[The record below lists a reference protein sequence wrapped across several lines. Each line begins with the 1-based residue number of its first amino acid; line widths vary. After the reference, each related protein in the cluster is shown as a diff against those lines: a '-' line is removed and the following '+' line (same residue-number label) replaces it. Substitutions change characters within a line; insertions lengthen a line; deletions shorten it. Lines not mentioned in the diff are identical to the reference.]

1 MSAAP
6 RRRRRPTAEIL
17 LALGVIGAFAA
28 ALWLGLDP
36 VFAALEW
43 LEARAERHPGTALSI
58 FMLAFVGLSL
68 TTLPVVT
75 VFCLAAG
82 YLFGAAIGIG
92 FALLAGTAG
101 ATLTFVMVRLVGGR
115 RLRTRLHRGRFQRWL
130 VLLEEDVT
138 WYLIVLRIIPV
149 APFFLINAAAG
160 LTGIGLGHYML
171 VTAIG
176 LVPTTVVY
184 VSVGSGLETLA
195 ESRDLLGPGLLLEPR
210 VGLPLLALLMLVAAA
225 RLLQRHLR
233 KHRAQ

>member
-1 MSAAP
+1 MSTPA

-17 LALGVIGAFAA
+17 LALGVIVAFAA

-43 LEARAERHPGTALSI
+43 LEAQAEQYPGRAAAV
-58 FMLAFVGLSL
+58 FMLAFVVLSL

-82 YLFGAAIGIG
+82 YLFGPASGIG

-101 ATLTFVMVRLVGGR
+101 ATLTFVMVRLIGGQ
-115 RLRTRLHRGRFQRWL
+115 RLRKRLHQGRFERWL

-160 LTGIGLGHYML
+160 LTGIGILHYVL
-171 VTAIG
+171 ATAVG

-195 ESRDLLGPGLLLEPR
+195 ESRELLGPGLLLEPR
-210 VGLPLLALLMLVAAA
+210 VGLPLLGLLMLIAAA
-225 RLLQRHLR
+225 RVLQRHLR
-233 KHRAQ
+233 KRRA